1 MRMKVLWLCNIILP
15 AAAKQMGVEASSKEG
30 WLSGLADVVLAN
42 QKKNGI
48 DLSVAF
54 PMGNICVEEKHC
66 ENTPQGE
73 WPQGRSIHWKEDGRS
88 TIEERIIRGQAA
100 LGEACFH
107 YYGFPE
113 DTRNPEKYDESLEP
127 VLKKIVDMV
136 RPDVVHC
143 FGTEYPHTLA
153 MCRILPEKDKLLVGL
168 QGLCTLCAKAYFS
181 DLPEKVIYSA
191 TLRDYLRKDT
201 LLQQQEKF
209 RIRGNREREIIRL
222 AGNVTGR
229 TDWDRQSAENWNPNA
244 RYHKMNETLR
254 PEFYGP
260 VWAED
265 QCIPHSIFLSQG
277 DYPLKGLHYMLL
289 ALPEI
294 LVRYPDAKVYVAGN
308 SLVNY
313 KTLKE
318 KLKISAYGKYLRE
331 LLRAGALEEKVIFL
345 GKLDAVQ
352 MLDRYLKSSVFVC
365 PSALEN
371 SPNSLGEAMLL
382 GMPCVSAS
390 VGGITS
396 IFTGGEDGVLYEGH
410 ILSGD
415 ADEAEPE
422 KCREGSVEKTEGR
435 RKGSRGGGRR
445 NGRLKEIA
453 GNLTEAVLEIWG
465 DSKKRKRYCENAR
478 RHAMETHNREE
489 NYRRL
494 VEIYEDIL

>member
-1 MRMKVLWLCNIILP
+1 MRVLWLCNIILP

-48 DLSVAF
+48 ELSVAF
-54 PMGNICVEEKHC
+54 PMGNIH
-66 ENTPQGE
+66 TDRAGE
-73 WPQGRSIHWKEDGRS
+73 GIH
-88 TIEERIIRGQAA
+88 RGQAA
-100 LGEACFH
+100 LGEASFQ

-113 DTRNPEKYDESLEP
+113 DTRNPEKYDESLEL

-153 MCRILPEKDKLLVGL
+153 MCRVLPEKRKLLVGL
-168 QGLCTLCAKAYFS
+168 QGLCTLYAQAYFS
-181 DLPEKVIYSA
+181 DLPETVIYSA
-191 TLRDYLRKDT
+191 TLRDCLRKDT
-201 LLQQQEKF
+201 LRQQQEKF
-209 RIRGNREREIIRL
+209 RLRGNIERESIRL

-229 TDWDRQSAENWNPNA
+229 TEWDRKNAENWNSNA
-244 RYHKMNETLR
+244 CYRKMNETLR

-260 VWAED
+260 VWAEE

-308 SLVNY
+308 SLVSY

-318 KLKISAYGKYLRE
+318 KLKISAYGKYLRK

-382 GMPCVSAS
+382 GMPCVSAA
-390 VGGITS
+390 VGGIPS
-396 IFTGGEDGVLYEGH
+396 IFTGGEDGLLYEGH
-410 ILSGD
+410 ILAGD
-415 ADEAEPE
+415 ADGAEPE
-422 KCREGSVEKTEGR
+422 RRREGAGDGLR
-435 RKGSRGGGRR
+435 GSR
-445 NGRLKEIA
+445 LEKIA
-453 GNLTEAVLEIWG
+453 GNLRDAVLEMWG
-465 DSKKRKRYCENAR
+465 DSGKRKQYCENAR
-478 RHAMETHNREE
+478 RHAVRTHNREE

-494 VEIYEDIL
+494 VEIYEDML